1 MLYKA
6 TRPEFCLTQ
15 MLHFT
20 LERLALSLMPTES
33 WSTKNLIASFPMRF
47 WNLWNSQSGHPVSY
61 MHMYCVEE

>member
-33 WSTKNLIASFPMRF
+33 WSTKKLDCLISDEILEPVEFSEWASRVIHAHV
-47 WNLWNSQSGHPVSY
+47 L
-61 MHMYCVEE
+61 C